1 MEMFALLFTIAEV
14 ALVALGI
21 AAMTV
26 VAIGGVVVGSASLV
40 QLRGSH
46 RASSAPRTAPAARR
60 QPAAASATA

>member
-21 AAMTV
+21 ATMTV

-40 QLRGSH
+40 QQRGS
-46 RASSAPRTAPAARR
+46 RRVGSGARSAPAARR
-60 QPAAASATA
+60 HHTSAAAAA